1 MAPEQAERVIFMT
14 GGAFTEQ
21 SRAFLAGTGL
31 PCLDKPIDA
40 QRLRA
45 LMAAMP
51 PLGSRNVH
59 AEPVGLHDVNEQR
72 YARLPAE

>member
-59 AEPVGLHDVNEQR
+59 AEPVAPMV
-72 YARLPAE
+72 